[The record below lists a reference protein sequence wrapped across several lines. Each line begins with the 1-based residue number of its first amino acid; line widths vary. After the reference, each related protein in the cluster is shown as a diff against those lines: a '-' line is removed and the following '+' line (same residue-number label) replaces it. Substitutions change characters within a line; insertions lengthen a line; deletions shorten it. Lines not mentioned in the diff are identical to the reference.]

1 MSLPTP
7 HPGLV
12 IRYAYLW
19 SNEAE
24 RGSES
29 ASKDRPCAIVL
40 ARQFVEGRSIVTVV
54 PVTHTPPS
62 HSAEAIEI
70 PAHIKRLLGLDEQ
83 RSWIVLS
90 EVNDFL
96 WPGPDLVA
104 VPGSTPTRFDY
115 GTLPPGFFRVV
126 RDQLIALVKER
137 RTQRIKRTE

>member
-1 MSLPTP
+1 VSLPTP

-40 ARQFVEGRSIVTVV
+40 AKQVVEGRTVVTVV

-62 HSAEAIEI
+62 HAAEAIEI
-70 PAHIKRLLGLDEQ
+70 PSHIKRLLGLDDQ
-83 RSWIVLS
+83 RSWVVLS

-96 WPGPDLVA
+96 WPGPDLVP
-104 VPGSTPTRFDY
+104 VPGTTPHRFDY
-115 GTLPPGFFRVV
+115 GTLPPGFFRNV
-126 RDQLIALVKER
+126 RDNLIALVKE
-137 RTQRIKRTE
+137 KRTLRVRRSE